1 MSLLENALA
10 SDAYTPVNKKLSRE
24 IWAIPTLY
32 LMEMLSQRRRFG
44 GNWFYFSGS
53 QMENELWFSEQEQK
67 TARTKLKSLG
77 IISFKKKWLPAKN
90 YYTIHDEVL
99 IKFLGTT
106 SQLPEASQSVASNS
120 LVGWEQPTK
129 IINNT
134 NNKNN
139 NNNNNHN
146 NTNDNNNNI
155 NDKHNNHNN
164 DNNNNNDDN
173 NNNEQKKKHTTNN
186 KNHNN
191 RKERDA
197 PQKFEKIFIKHYEQL
212 ANRKP
217 WEEVLAAR
225 REFTEMRK
233 KKRAPI
239 NTEWAVKRLVNKLFE
254 ISKVEKTH
262 TEIIAQSTMSSRT
275 WFFET
280 AKMKDAKREHDTKMR
295 NENFKFSIGKEK
307 ESQQMKA
314 RENQSS
320 GFLDELLS
328 KI

>member
-139 NNNNNHN
+139 NN
-146 NTNDNNNNI
+146 I
-155 NDKHNNHNN
+155 
-164 DNNNNNDDN
+164 
-173 NNNEQKKKHTTNN
+173 
-186 KNHNN
+186 
-191 RKERDA
+191 KERDA

>member
-1 MSLLENALA
+1 MFAIDNLLA
-10 SDAYTPVNKKLSRE
+10 SDAYTPLNKKLARE
-24 IWAIPTLY
+24 IWLVAGLY

-139 NNNNNHN
+139 NN
-146 NTNDNNNNI
+146 I
-155 NDKHNNHNN
+155 
-164 DNNNNNDDN
+164 
-173 NNNEQKKKHTTNN
+173 
-186 KNHNN
+186 
-191 RKERDA
+191 KERDA